1 MLKPTDI
8 LKMTNFILINMG
20 ATTGLRLAIWT
31 IWGPLGAVLEEVHEA
46 KDIHCYDG
54 DILKL
59 TNFIMINMG
68 VITSPKFAI

>member
-20 ATTGLRLAIWT
+20 ATTCLRLA
-31 IWGPLGAVLEEVHEA
+31 IWGPLGAVLEEVHET
-46 KDIHCYDG
+46 KDVHCYDS